1 MELWI
6 GYSVLCGLAA
16 AGLLVVA
23 TRIHSISDETFLTP
37 VTKLPGEPFIIAIP
51 FGLQSWG
58 QPRLG
63 SLC

>member
-16 AGLLVVA
+16 AALLVVA
-23 TRIHSISDETFLTP
+23 TGIYSISDETFLTQ
-37 VTKLPGEPFIIAIP
+37 VTQLIGEPFIIAIP
-51 FGLQSWG
+51 FGLQSG
-58 QPRLG
+58 SQSMLG